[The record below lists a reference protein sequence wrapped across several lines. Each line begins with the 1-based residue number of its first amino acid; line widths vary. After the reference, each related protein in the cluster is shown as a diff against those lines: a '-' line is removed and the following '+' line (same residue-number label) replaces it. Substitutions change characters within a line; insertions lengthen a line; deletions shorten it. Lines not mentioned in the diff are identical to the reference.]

1 MTDKKSGGDVSRRSW
16 DEAAFARR
24 ATQRTAA
31 CDDEIRR
38 KVPAKDR
45 VLLERRN
52 HQELI
57 DADTLAGS
65 TVVVPGGASKAEAGG
80 FYCEHCDVLL
90 HDSSAY
96 LNHVNGR
103 AHHAVIGVAL
113 RVKRSTAEEVRA
125 AFQAAFERRR
135 AREEVRLDPKTLA
148 ERVEQRKAEDVA
160 LRRLQLLAKKKRK
173 QREVNAVDDGNEG
186 SQPAG
191 CGNEAEHEM
200 RKLGLPTSF

>member
-1 MTDKKSGGDVSRRSW
+1 MTDKNSGGDVSRRSW
-16 DEAAFARR
+16 DEAAFSRR
-24 ATQRTAA
+24 AAQRTAA
-31 CDDEIRR
+31 GDEETRR

-57 DADTLAGS
+57 DADALAGS
-65 TVVVPGGASKAEAGG
+65 TVVVADGASKAEAGG
-80 FYCEHCDVLL
+80 FYCEYCDVLL

-103 AHHAVIGVAL
+103 AHHAVIGIAL
-113 RVKRSTAEEVRA
+113 QVKQSTAEEVRD

-135 AREEVRLDPKTLA
+135 AREELRLEPKTLA
-148 ERVEQRKAEDVA
+148 ERVEQRKAEHVA
-160 LRRLQLLAKKKRK
+160 LRRLLLLEKKKRK
-173 QREVNAVDDGNEG
+173 QRDLDTVHDGNDG

-191 CGNEAEHEM
+191 RGNEAWHEM